1 MQLYRFTTLVVVS
14 SGLKNMNNR
23 TIPPHCW
30 NFDVEHS
37 HCRRYQAGEVCLAI
51 QLSSSHLP
59 AVLQPSCSWP
69 TLCFCLTGVMQLLS
83 CCYPAAVFLQ
93 SCCLLTS
100 LHSCLASVCLKSCSH
115 LVALF
120 CFCLVVILLLS
131 CSCITALSYFFLG
144 AVLLLSYRC
153 LISFF
158 LLLCCSALLLSGSCI
173 FLIMS
178 YCSHTGFIWNFQYD
192 IPLLYIDAM
201 TKRPWSLRPRLFKT
215 SLDHYVPS

>member
-37 HCRRYQAGEVCLAI
+37 HCRRYQASEVCLAI

-69 TLCFCLTGVMQLLS
+69 TLCFFCHTGVMQLLS

-93 SCCLLTS
+93 FCCLLTS
-100 LHSCLASVCLKSCSH
+100 VHSCLASVWLKSCSYI
-115 LVALF
+115 VDFF

-131 CSCITALSYFFLG
+131 CRCLAALSYFFLA
-144 AVLLLSYRC
+144 AVLLLSCRC

-158 LLLCCSALLLSGSCI
+158 LLLCCPALLLSCSCLICI
-173 FLIMS
+173 FLVMS
-178 YCSHTGFIWNFQYD
+178 YCSHTGFIRNLQYD
-192 IPLLYIDAM
+192 ILYC
-201 TKRPWSLRPRLFKT
+201 T
-215 SLDHYVPS
+215 SLS